1 MIVNSSAETT
11 ATPQKAAAGSLLPGG
26 KTASTQGTLSKD
38 QFLKLL
44 IEQLKHQDPLSP
56 MQNTEFT
63 SQMAQFSQL
72 EQLYNVNTNLGTM
85 AQASVSANNAQ
96 ALSLIGKEVIAAG
109 NSVDV
114 SNGAASDLSFK
125 LPENASDT
133 SITVSDAK
141 GNVVATIDAGAKA
154 SGDNTVTWDGRDA
167 AGQPVASGTY
177 TFSVNAHNLAGDS
190 ISANTYMKG
199 IVKSVSIQNG
209 VSYLNLGNNTKIQ
222 LGDVMEVSQP
232 GTATASAA
240 VKNLGIFPF

>member
-1 MIVNSSAETT
+1 MIVTSSAETS
-11 ATPQKAAAGSLLPGG
+11 ATPQKATNGSLLPGAA
-26 KTASTQGTLSKD
+26 KTASAGTLSKD

-85 AQASVSANNAQ
+85 AQASISANNAQ
-96 ALSLIGKEVIAAG
+96 SLGLIGKEVKAAG

-114 SNGAASDLSFK
+114 KGGNASEMAFS
-125 LPENASDT
+125 LPENAATASV
-133 SITVSDAK
+133 SISDAK
-141 GNVVATIDAGAKA
+141 GNVIATIDTGAKEM
-154 SGDNTVTWDGRDA
+154 GDNTVSWDGRDA

-177 TFSVNAHNLAGDS
+177 TFSVNAYSLAGDS
-190 ISANTYMKG
+190 IPADTYMRG

-209 VSYLNLGNNTKIQ
+209 VSYLNLGNTKIQ
-222 LGDVMEVSQP
+222 LGDVIEVSQP
-232 GTATASAA
+232 GTATTSAA
-240 VKNLGIFPF
+240 KINKGVFSY

>member
-1 MIVNSSAETT
+1 MIVNSSSETS
-11 ATPQKAAAGSLLPGG
+11 ATPQKATGGSLLPGG
-26 KTASTQGTLSKD
+26 AKTPSAGTLSKD

-96 ALSLIGKEVIAAG
+96 ALGLIGKEVKAAG
-109 NSVDV
+109 NSIDIK
-114 SNGAASDLSFK
+114 NGNVPELTFS
-125 LPENASDT
+125 LPENASDA
-133 SITVSDAK
+133 SISVSDAK
-141 GNVVATIDAGAKA
+141 GNVVATIDSGAKDKGENA
-154 SGDNTVTWDGRDA
+154 VKWDGRDA

-177 TFSVNAHNLAGDS
+177 TFSVNAHNLAGD
-190 ISANTYMKG
+190 AVTATTYMKG
-199 IVKSVSIQNG
+199 IVQSVSIQNG
-209 VSYLNLGNNTKIQ
+209 VSYLNLGNTKIM

-232 GTATASAA
+232 GTATTSVA
-240 VKNLGIFPF
+240 VKNKGIFSY

>member
-26 KTASTQGTLSKD
+26 KAATSQGTLSKD

-72 EQLYNVNTNLGTM
+72 EQLYNVNTSLGTM

-96 ALSLIGKEVIAAG
+96 SLSLIGKEVKAAG
-109 NSVDV
+109 NSIEVK
-114 SNGAASDLSFK
+114 NGAASDMAFN
-125 LPENASDT
+125 LPEAASDA
-133 SITVSDAK
+133 SVTVSDAK

-154 SGDNTVTWDGRDA
+154 SGDNTVAWDGRDA

-177 TFSVNAHNLAGDS
+177 TFSVNAHNLAGNS
-190 ISANTYMKG
+190 ITASTYMRG
-199 IVKSVSIQNG
+199 VVKSVSIQNG
-209 VSYLNLGNNTKIQ
+209 VSYLNLGNNIKIQ

-232 GTATASAA
+232 GTATTSAA
-240 VKNLGIFPF
+240 VKNLGIFSY

>member
-11 ATPQKAAAGSLLPGG
+11 ATPQTKGAGSLLPGG
-26 KTASTQGTLSKD
+26 TAASSQATLSKD

-72 EQLYNVNTNLGTM
+72 EQLYNVNTNLNTM
-85 AQASVSANNAQ
+85 AQASISQNNAQ
-96 ALSLIGKEVIAAG
+96 SLGLIGKQVKAAG

-114 SNGAASDLSFK
+114 SNGAACALSFN
-125 LPENASDT
+125 LPQAATDAAV
-133 SITVSDAK
+133 SISDAN

-167 AGQPVASGTY
+167 SGQPVASGTY
-177 TFSVNAHNLAGDS
+177 TFSVNAHDLTGNYIPAT
-190 ISANTYMKG
+190 TYMLG

-209 VSYLNLGNNTKIQ
+209 VSYLNLGNTKIQ
-222 LGDVMEVSQP
+222 LGDIMEVSQP
-232 GTATASAA
+232 STAAPSVAA
-240 VKNLGIFPF
+240 KNIGNFSY

>member
-1 MIVNSSAETT
+1 MIVSSSAETS
-11 ATPQKAAAGSLLPGG
+11 ATPQKASNGSLLPGG
-26 KTASTQGTLSKD
+26 SANGASAGTLSKD

-72 EQLYNVNTNLGTM
+72 EQLYNVNSNLGIMT
-85 AQASVSANNAQ
+85 QASISANNAQ
-96 ALSLIGKEVIAAG
+96 ALGLIGKEVKAAG

-114 SNGAASDLSFK
+114 SGGKASALTFS

-133 SITVSDAK
+133 SISISDAK
-141 GNVVATIDAGAKA
+141 GNVVATIDAGAKD
-154 SGDNTVTWDGRDA
+154 SGDNSVTWDGRDA
-167 AGQPVASGTY
+167 AGEPVASGTY
-177 TFSVNAHNLAGDS
+177 TFSVNAQNLTGDN
-190 ISANTYMKG
+190 IPATTFMRG

-209 VSYLNLGNNTKIQ
+209 VSYLNLGNTKIQ

-232 GTATASAA
+232 GTAATSPA
-240 VKNLGIFPF
+240 VKNKGIFLN

>member
-1 MIVNSSAETT
+1 MIVSSSAETS
-11 ATPQKAAAGSLLPGG
+11 ATPQKATNGSLLPGG
-26 KTASTQGTLSKD
+26 TAKGATQGSLSKD

-85 AQASVSANNAQ
+85 AQASISQNNAQ
-96 ALSLIGKEVIAAG
+96 SLSLIGKEVKAAG

-114 SNGAASDLSFK
+114 ANGGANELAFS
-125 LPENASDT
+125 LPENAANT
-133 SITVSDAK
+133 SISISNAK
-141 GNVVATIDAGAKA
+141 GEVVASIDAGPKD
-154 SGDNTVTWDGRDA
+154 SGDNAVTWDGRDA

-177 TFSVNAHNLAGDS
+177 TFSVNAQSLAGDN
-190 ISANTYMKG
+190 IPATTFMKG

-209 VSYLNLGNNTKIQ
+209 VSYLNLGNTKIQ

-232 GTATASAA
+232 GTATTSAA
-240 VKNLGIFPF
+240 KSYKGIFSY